1 MEKNNTIPLS
11 ITNSNYLDYSKLQ
24 AKQLVILIIEK
35 DNEEAAIYLLY
46 VKYDKD
52 IRFYAMRYYDS
63 LEYLEDLTDD
73 IYIQFKGKKSDWEPL
88 KSFHWRCSFRT
99 WYCSVVSHLFLQKR
113 KELIG
118 LGNNTVPIDKE
129 GNDNGIES
137 PIDSD
142 EINPNK
148 IILLEAINRLSNPD
162 YRFILIKELEG
173 YSPDEIAIM
182 LTKKR
187 RLEGRL
193 KIRIKEGT
201 EIIPT
206 ADYVY
211 MMKGRA
217 LKEVKQL
224 VDQIKIEWYGN

>member
-1 MEKNNTIPLS
+1 MT
-11 ITNSNYLDYSKLQ
+11 
-24 AKQLVILIIEK
+24 
-35 DNEEAAIYLLY
+35 
-46 VKYDKD
+46 
-52 IRFYAMRYYDS
+52 R
-63 LEYLEDLTDD
+63 
-73 IYIQFKGKKSDWEPL
+73 
-88 KSFHWRCSFRT
+88 
-99 WYCSVVSHLFLQKR
+99 
-113 KELIG
+113 
-118 LGNNTVPIDKE
+118 
-129 GNDNGIES
+129 
-137 PIDSD
+137 
-142 EINPNK
+142 
-148 IILLEAINRLSNPD
+148 
-162 YRFILIKELEG
+162 

>member
-1 MEKNNTIPLS
+1 
-11 ITNSNYLDYSKLQ
+11 
-24 AKQLVILIIEK
+24 
-35 DNEEAAIYLLY
+35 
-46 VKYDKD
+46 
-52 IRFYAMRYYDS
+52 MRYYDS
-63 LEYLEDLTDD
+63 LEYLEDLSDE

-118 LGNNTVPIDKE
+118 LGRNIVSIGKE
-129 GNDNGIES
+129 DHNDGIES

-142 EINPNK
+142 EMSPNK
-148 IILLEAINRLSNPD
+148 VILLEAINRLSNSD
-162 YRFILIKELEG
+162 YRFILVKELEG

-187 RLEGRL
+187 RVEGRL
-193 KIRIKEGT
+193 KIRVKEGT

-206 ADYVY
+206 TDYVY

-217 LKEVKQL
+217 LKKVKQF
-224 VDQIKIEWYGN
+224 VDQIKIEWYGY